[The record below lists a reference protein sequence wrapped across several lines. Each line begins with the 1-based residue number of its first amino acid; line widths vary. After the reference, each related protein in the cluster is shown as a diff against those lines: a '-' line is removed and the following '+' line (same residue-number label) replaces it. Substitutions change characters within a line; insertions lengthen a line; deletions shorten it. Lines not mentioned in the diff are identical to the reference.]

1 MTQLDRLNLG
11 RMAKE
16 LGFVRD
22 TLEKVCRLADVLK
35 FMESDEL
42 LSKGIALKGGTAINL
57 TIFDLPRL
65 SVDIDLDY
73 CRNIDREEMLAD
85 REVII
90 DKISKFMTANGYV
103 LSPKSKKYHVLDS
116 FVYDYVNCGG
126 VKDNLKIE
134 INYMLRCH
142 VVPVV
147 RREVKL
153 PWSEEELTVLSVA
166 PLEIFAAKTVALL
179 TRTAPRDLYD
189 MYNMVKYGL
198 FDKSEEEIF
207 RKCAVF
213 YSAIATEQP
222 PEKFELDNIGK
233 MTSQQIKRDLEPVL
247 RKGERFEL
255 EPVQR
260 EVRKYLASILM
271 PTKEEKLFW
280 KAFSEGSYHPEW
292 IFGESNE
299 FVNIAKHPM
308 ALWKCKNKA
317 EDKILSDKHQ
327 ADSTKIL

>member
-1 MTQLDRLNLG
+1 MMQLDRLTLG

-42 LSKGIALKGGTAINL
+42 LSEAIALKGGTAINL

-73 CRNIDREEMLAD
+73 CRSIDREKMLAD
-85 REVII
+85 RDII
-90 DKISKFMTANGYV
+90 TDKISKYMNANGYT
-103 LSPKSKKYHVLDS
+103 LSPKSKNYHALDS
-116 FVYDYVNCGG
+116 FVYEYVNCGG
-126 VKDNLKIE
+126 VKDNIKIE

-142 VVPVV
+142 VLPVA

-153 PWSEEELTVLSVA
+153 PWNEEKLTVLSVA
-166 PLEIFAAKTVALL
+166 PLEIFASKTVALL

-198 FDKSEEEIF
+198 FDESEEAML

-213 YSAIATEQP
+213 YSAIGAECP
-222 PEKFELDNIGK
+222 SEKFALDNVGNVSK
-233 MTSQQIKRDLEPVL
+233 QQIKRDLDPVL
-247 RKGERFEL
+247 RKGEKFDL
-255 EPVQR
+255 EMAQKKVR
-260 EVRKYLASILM
+260 EYLASILM
-271 PTKEEKLFW
+271 PTEEEEMFW
-280 KAFSEGSYHPEW
+280 KAFGEGRYCPEL
-292 IFGESNE
+292 IFGATSECANVE
-299 FVNIAKHPM
+299 KHPM
-308 ALWKCKNKA
+308 ALWKCR
-317 EDKILSDKHQ
+317 DKGE
-327 ADSTKIL
+327 

>member
-1 MTQLDRLNLG
+1 MMQLDRLTLG

-22 TLEKVCRLADVLK
+22 ILEKVCRLADVLK

-73 CRNIDREEMLAD
+73 CRSMGREDMLAD
-85 REVII
+85 REII
-90 DKISKFMTANGYV
+90 TDKIRKYMTANEYA
-103 LSPKSKKYHVLDS
+103 LSPKSKNYHALDS
-116 FVYDYVNCGG
+116 FVYEYVNCGG

-142 VVPVV
+142 VLSVA

-153 PWSEEELTVLSVA
+153 PWSDDLLTVLSVA
-166 PLEIFAAKTVALL
+166 PVEIFASKTVALL

-198 FDKSEEEIF
+198 FDEGEEEML

-213 YSAIATEQP
+213 YSAIGAEQP

-233 MTSQQIKRDLEPVL
+233 VSVQQIKRDLNPVL
-247 RKGERFEL
+247 RRGERFDMGMA
-255 EPVQR
+255 QR
-260 EVRKYLASILM
+260 QIREYLAAVLI
-271 PTKEEKLFW
+271 PTREEELFW
-280 KAFSEGSYHPEW
+280 KNFSESIYHPEW

-299 FVNIAKHPM
+299 LVNIANHPM
-308 ALWKCKNKA
+308 ALWKCRNK
-317 EDKILSDKHQ
+317 EE
-327 ADSTKIL
+327 